1 MLSRLLAAAFGPR
14 RRMDETGS
22 GTAIG
27 VAVLYPMLIVVIVA
41 LNAIIT
47 ASRTEHSLQAAADQA
62 ARTASLCCEL
72 IDDARV
78 TARGSLAADSLQCV
92 NDAAEE
98 SEIDFFDVGGNRVL
112 PPPAPN
118 DASEP
123 KAERPHVPPAGTVQ
137 VHVTCTLSAG
147 TWGRMFAGP
156 EGVQRR
162 AVGQAVV
169 DPYRSRLI
177 SVDQGP

>member
-27 VAVLYPMLIVVIVA
+27 VAVIYPMLIVVIVA

-72 IDDARV
+72 VDDARD
-78 TARGSLAADSLQCV
+78 TAKRSLAADSLECV
-92 NDAAEE
+92 NDAAED
-98 SEIDFFDVGGNRVL
+98 SEVDFFDVSGSEVM
-112 PPPAPN
+112 PPPRSN
-118 DASEP
+118 DPAEP
-123 KAERPHVPPAGTVQ
+123 KVELPHVPPAGTVQ

-147 TWGRMFAGP
+147 TFGRVFAGP
-156 EGVQRR
+156 AGVQRR
-162 AVGQAVV
+162 AVGQAIV
-169 DPYRSRLI
+169 DPFRSRLI